1 MAATATAMV
10 QKLRDAQAELA
21 NAFNV
26 QYKDSI
32 FDGLIF
38 RKEAPEG
45 YAKFWSMT
53 RRAAF
58 EKLEDEMK
66 PVGLD
71 ARSYEIATEVHK
83 AGYEIDRKTLDNAKA
98 IASEPEIMA
107 VIKDLAGDSIAHE
120 DQYLTDLLEDNGN
133 DIFGSSFFA
142 SGASIWNSPAAATI
156 TNTSSGSGA
165 TAANIKSA
173 YYDFLEII
181 STQLN
186 SAARLMHGPG
196 ALKKKPVCMI
206 PSALLDAAE
215 DVFEVDTTANG
226 GTNKTYK
233 RAEVKVNPLLADQ
246 NDFYFFVPG
255 AGPMSALLLAYEKKP
270 ELESDARGGENASR
284 DTILRDT
291 YLFGARYAFQV
302 GYGNRTSIVRITNS

>member
-10 QKLRDAQAELA
+10 TKLRDAQAELA

-26 QYKDSI
+26 QYKESI
-32 FDGLIF
+32 FDGLIY

-58 EKLEDEMK
+58 AELKDEMK

-71 ARSYEIATEVHK
+71 ARSYEITTKVHK

-107 VIKDLAGDSIAHE
+107 VIKDLASDSIAQE

-133 DIFGSSFFA
+133 DIFGSAFFA
-142 SGASIWNSPAAATI
+142 ASASLWNSPAAAVI
-156 TNTSSGSGA
+156 TNTSSGAGTTA
-165 TAANIKSA
+165 TNIKAA
-173 YYDFLEII
+173 YYDVLEII
-181 STQLN
+181 ATQLN

-196 ALKKKPVCMI
+196 ALKKKLICMI
-206 PSALLDAAE
+206 PPALLDAAE
-215 DVFEVDTTANG
+215 DVFEVDTTAQG

-233 RAEVKVNPLLADQ
+233 RAEIKQNPLLTDQ
-246 NDFYFFVPG
+246 NDFYFFIPD
-255 AGPMSALLLAYEKKP
+255 AGPMSALICAYEKKP

-291 YLFGARYAFQV
+291 YLFGARYSFEV
-302 GYGNRTSIVRITNS
+302 GYGNRTSVIRVTNS